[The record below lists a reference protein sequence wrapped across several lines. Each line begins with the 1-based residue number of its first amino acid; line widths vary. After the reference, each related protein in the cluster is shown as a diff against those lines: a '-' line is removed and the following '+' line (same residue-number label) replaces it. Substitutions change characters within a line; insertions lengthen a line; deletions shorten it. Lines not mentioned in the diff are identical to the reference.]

1 MANRDV
7 PAFPREERHHREARR
22 HTEVG
27 IRDTIA
33 VHSVRR
39 IRKRNDAERSAPV
52 PDSFSDQARLPAE
65 LKHITKRRKRN

>member
-1 MANRDV
+1 V

-27 IRDTIA
+27 IRDTIV

-39 IRKRNDAERSAPV
+39 IRKRNEKPSNRRQSF